1 MLKKYKVFFIISCL
15 ITILPIL
22 PGLIFW
28 NRLPDS
34 IATHF
39 SFSGE
44 PNGYSSKMFAVVGLY
59 MLLLAV
65 HCVCAV
71 LTSSDPKSKNLSG
84 KVYCLILCICPLV
97 SLFCAVTVYGSALGF
112 SGTNKPGVI
121 FVLMGLLYIVIGN
134 YLPKCRQNFTVGLR
148 LPWTLASTENWDRT
162 HRFSGKIWI
171 IGGLLLLIG
180 AFISVLQTL
189 WFFSGITA
197 ILVCVPCIYSFSLY
211 KHGV

>member
-15 ITILPIL
+15 ITILPIFF
-22 PGLIFW
+22 GLILW

-71 LTSSDPKSKNLSG
+71 LTNTDPKSKNLSG
-84 KVYCLILCICPLV
+84 KVYCLILCICPGV
-97 SLFCAVTVYGSALGF
+97 SLFCAAAIYSTALGF
-112 SGTNKPGVI
+112 SGASAPW
-121 FVLMGLLYIVIGN
+121 FFFLLMGFLYIVLGN
-134 YLPKCRQNFTVGLR
+134 YMPKFRQNFTVGLR
-148 LPWTLASTENWDRT
+148 LPWTLSSTENWDRT
-162 HRFSGKIWI
+162 HRFSGRLWV

-180 AFISVLQTL
+180 AFIPVLQTL
-189 WFFSGITA
+189 WVFAGITV
-197 ILVCVPCIYSFSLY
+197 ILVCVPCMYSFLLY
-211 KHGV
+211 KRGI